1 MYIKGRQL
9 FPLTLLLLVLAAP
22 CAAQSTRVALIDTS
36 AFDDLNNGIR
46 RLANAVHLV
55 DREFRQRHL
64 KLSQMMELMARH
76 PDGTGYAGPI
86 PTDPRPMTRE
96 RKKQIKELAAE
107 IRRSFE
113 LERKEYQ
120 RAYNERLEEVKTP
133 IYRDILVSLEA
144 FAKARGITMLIDASN
159 LACPIGCQIESAADI
174 NITREFIAEY
184 NRLHP

>member
-1 MYIKGRQL
+1 MSMKGRQL
-9 FPLTLLLLVLAAP
+9 FPLTLVLLVLAAP
-22 CAAQSTRVALIDTS
+22 CPAQSTRVALIDTS

-55 DREFRQRHL
+55 DREFRQRQL
-64 KLSQMMELMARH
+64 KLSKMLELMRRH
-76 PDGTGYAGPI
+76 PGGAGFVGPI
-86 PTDPRPMTRE
+86 PTDPKPMTRE
-96 RKKQIKELAAE
+96 RRKKLKEEAE
-107 IRRSFE
+107 EMWRAFE

-120 RAYNERLEEVKTP
+120 SAYNKRLEEVTTP
-133 IYRDILVSLEA
+133 ISKDILMSLEA

-159 LACPIGCQIESAADI
+159 LNCPIGCQVESAADI